1 MPVPSGPSPLA
12 NPAANFK
19 NCRAERGKVE
29 SALAAGQ
36 SDWTLER
43 SYAYCRDTAHRHYEN
58 FTVGSWFLPRDLRR
72 FVYAIY
78 AYCRFVDDLGDAA
91 PGDRLAQLDAWE
103 KELLACYGGQPRHPI
118 AIALQDTI
126 QRFSIPRGPFLK
138 LVEANRMDQRKRRYR
153 DFSELLE
160 YCRHSAEPVGHLFLY
175 LFGYR
180 DSHRQEL
187 ADCTCTALQLTNFWQ
202 DVHRDYQMGRIYI
215 PLDDMDRFGVSEAQ
229 IAARRCDQN
238 FRDLM
243 RFQVARTRQL
253 FDRGAELPARVK
265 GVARLDI
272 RLFTLG
278 GLHILDAI
286 EQLEYDVLATRPT
299 LSKPAR
305 LRIML
310 WAAARLAVG
319 R

>member
-1 MPVPSGPSPLA
+1 MPVPSAPLPLV
-12 NPAANFK
+12 NPATNFG
-19 NCRAERGKVE
+19 NQQAEGGKVE

-43 SYAYCRDTAHRHYEN
+43 SYAHCRQIAHRNYEN
-58 FTVGSWFLPRDLRR
+58 FTVGSWFLPRDLRPH
-72 FVYAIY
+72 VYAIY

-103 KELLACYGGQPRHPI
+103 KELLACYEGHPKHPI
-118 AIALQDTI
+118 AIALGDTI
-126 QRFSIPRGPFLK
+126 RRFSIPREPFLK

-180 DSHRQEL
+180 DTHRQGL

-202 DVHRDYQMGRIYI
+202 DVHRDYQMGRIYL
-215 PLDDMDRFGVSEAQ
+215 PQDEMGQFGVSEAQ
-229 IAARRCDQN
+229 IAARRFDQN
-238 FRDLM
+238 FRDLL
-243 RFQVARTRQL
+243 RFQVARTRRL
-253 FDRGAELPARVK
+253 FARGAELPLQVK
-265 GVARLDI
+265 GAARLDI

-286 EQLEYDVLATRPT
+286 ERLEYDVLATRPT

-310 WAAARLAVG
+310 WTAARMAIG

>member
-1 MPVPSGPSPLA
+1 MPIPGAPWPLV
-12 NPAANFK
+12 NPAVNFG
-19 NCRAERGKVE
+19 NCQAQRGKVE

-43 SYAYCRDTAHRHYEN
+43 AYAHCREIAHRHYEN

-72 FVYAIY
+72 HVYAIY

-103 KELLACYGGQPRHPI
+103 KELLACYGGNPGHPI
-118 AIALQDTI
+118 TIALRDTI

-138 LVEANRMDQRKRRYR
+138 LVEANRMDQRKGRYR

-180 DSHRQEL
+180 DGHRQEL
-187 ADCTCTALQLTNFWQ
+187 ADRTCTALQLTNFWQ
-202 DVHRDYQMGRIYI
+202 DVHRDYQMGRIYL
-215 PLDDMDRFGVSEAQ
+215 PQDDMATFGVSEAQ

-238 FRDLM
+238 FRDLL
-243 RFQVARTRQL
+243 RYQVARTRRL
-253 FDRGAELPARVK
+253 FAQGAELPARVR
-265 GVARLDI
+265 GAARLDI

-286 EQLEYDVLATRPT
+286 ERLDYDVLATRPT

-310 WAAARLAVG
+310 GTAARMAVG